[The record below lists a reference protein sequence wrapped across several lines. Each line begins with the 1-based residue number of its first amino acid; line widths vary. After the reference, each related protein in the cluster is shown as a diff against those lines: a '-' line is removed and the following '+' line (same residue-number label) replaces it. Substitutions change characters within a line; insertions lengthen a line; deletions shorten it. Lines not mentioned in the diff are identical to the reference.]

1 MAGFYLM
8 ATSVSNELIESYKEI
23 NFVYNETDSKAA
35 NKLMAHLFLSLFKSF
50 QTALCEKCP
59 NTEFSLVCFFHIR
72 SKYGKILTRKN
83 SLLGHFSRSTI
94 FMITLLFLDHT
105 DFCQCSL
112 MQQQNCFIF
121 LLAVTLVKL

>member
-8 ATSVSNELIESYKEI
+8 ATSVLNELIESYNEI
-23 NFVYNETDSKAA
+23 NFFYNETDSKAA
-35 NKLMAHLFLSLFKSF
+35 NKLMA
-50 QTALCEKCP
+50 KCP
-59 NTEFSLVCFFHIR
+59 NIEFSLVCIFHIW

-94 FMITLLFLDHT
+94 FMVTLPFLDHT
-105 DFCQCSL
+105 EFCQCSL
-112 MQQQNCFIF
+112 MQQQNCFNF